1 MNRKGLLITI
11 IVLTILITI
20 MMCIFNFTTNY
31 VRIGINENEWNK
43 ITSSR
48 QEDKSLKID
57 ELFFNDYRVIID
69 EDDSKI
75 YYSLI
80 NESHLK
86 YNPDISYTLSDKSC
100 KLVAL
105 DTPITDE
112 LIHSNYEFKMMIYNG
127 TSYRIYNLICTD
139 FPIVSVHYNDQ
150 DKNKNKQTGFYI
162 FDNLGQK
169 TNRVTITEGKFRQID
184 DNTFTLSFMM
194 MSLGN
199 NQRENKISIFNMG
212 PNSNYLLEKEVS
224 NSQIDK
230 ALKVLLFTNDNY
242 QGIYTLSINKKNKEK
257 LDVIEPK
264 ENKPVENK
272 DNKELL
278 ENNGDNIIDN

>member
-112 LIHSNYEFKMMIYNG
+112 LIHSNHEFKMMIYNG
-127 TSYRIYNLICTD
+127 TSYRIYSLICTD

-212 PNSNYLLEKEVS
+212 PNSNYILEKEES
-224 NSQIDK
+224 NSQNDK

-242 QGIYTLSINKKNKEK
+242 QGIFNLSINKKNKEK